1 MNIQYEDI
9 KSQLNADNVVGS
21 GGYGTVYR
29 IVINKINYAVKQINL
44 KNLTDNEILVMEN
57 EAKNLIKI
65 NHKNIVKYY
74 NLYKNKDSLFILM
87 EYCPN
92 KDLLEFIELK
102 KKNNSSFDNLVIFS
116 IVSDIC
122 EGLIEIHKNNLIH
135 RDLKPENIF
144 ISKDYTFK
152 IGDFDFVKRLNGSK
166 NIKATSQKGT
176 INYMAPEMINPEN
189 NNNKYSNKIDIWAL
203 GCIIYEL
210 CNLDKSFDCESII
223 ELFNKIENS
232 NYKDLKNND
241 WKTIVDKLL
250 NKNPDKRPD
259 INQVKNEIIKLEEN
273 MKYEVLIFNEEYLNS
288 LDDFSKNIIKKF
300 IPKMKK
306 RNSKVIKKLNNN
318 DKSSS
323 NSLENIIYLIMS
335 VILCLI
341 LFCFINNKNHKNKKN

>member
-176 INYMAPEMINPEN
+176 INYMAPEMIKPQN

-259 INQVKNEIIKLEEN
+259 INKAYNKIIKLGE
-273 MKYEVLIFNEEYLNS
+273 KYKDLIFSEEHLNSLDDEEYLNS
-288 LDDFSKNIIKKF
+288 LDEFSKNIIKKF
-300 IPKMKK
+300 KSKMKK
-306 RNSKVIKKLNNN
+306 RSSDSSQNVIFLIISFILLLILCCFNNN
-318 DKSSS
+318 K
-323 NSLENIIYLIMS
+323 
-335 VILCLI
+335 
-341 LFCFINNKNHKNKKN
+341 KHKNKK